1 MDLELADIIAHFAKE
16 ARTFVSAEIPGFL
29 AVREIDRM
37 FHFTSAHNLESIVTN
52 GFLGRESLISRDI
65 AFVPSDHY
73 REEPIVNG
81 VCFSLSRPNAYM
93 AARKIQ
99 SGQDLVLLELT
110 GLEKILTQYNFLVSP
125 GNFGT
130 PSLKR
135 KIQSWPEEFVG
146 GKGLMN
152 LFAGEDIR
160 SKYSIPKFEPT
171 DPQSEIIILE
181 DLPWDYV
188 AKIYFPNAVEYSV
201 SEQIKRI
208 VRKLPK
214 GVVLHSQIKDV
225 FPAIDWKNR
234 SVVMEYNERKWS
246 DSWLHSQY

>member
-1 MDLELADIIAHFAKE
+1 MDLELADIIAHFANE
-16 ARTFVSAEIPGFL
+16 ERTSVSAEIPGFL
-29 AVREIDRM
+29 ATREITSM
-37 FHFTSAHNLESIVTN
+37 FHFTSVHNLESIVTN
-52 GFLGRESLISRDI
+52 GFLGRESLKGRDI
-65 AFVPSDHY
+65 TFIPSDHY

-99 SGQDLVLLELT
+99 NGQELVLLELT
-110 GLEKILTQYNFLVSP
+110 GVEKILTQYNFVVSP
-125 GNFGT
+125 GNFGS
-130 PSLKR
+130 PSLKK
-135 KIQSWPEEFVG
+135 KIESWPEEFIG

-152 LFAGEDIR
+152 LFEGEEIR
-160 SKYSIPKFEPT
+160 VKYSIPQFEPT

-188 AKIYFPNAVEYSV
+188 ARIYFPNSVEYSV
-201 SEQIKRI
+201 SEQIRGI

-225 FPAIDWKNR
+225 FPAIDWRNR

-246 DSWLHSQY
+246 DSWSHSQ